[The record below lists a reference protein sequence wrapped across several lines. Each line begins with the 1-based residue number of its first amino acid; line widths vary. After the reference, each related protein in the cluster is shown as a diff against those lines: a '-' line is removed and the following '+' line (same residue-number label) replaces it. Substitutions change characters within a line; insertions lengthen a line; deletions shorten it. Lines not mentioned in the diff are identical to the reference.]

1 MVPRNLILWCI
12 PHYPR
17 SSRIE
22 TWSVVVERL
31 SASWKSRNALTTYL
45 LWDYI
50 FRGLCVFPWRGSM
63 EIWQSIDRLSLA
75 LTVSTRIEIRKR
87 GKFNRRFSSWPMVL
101 LEICGVE
108 VEEELMFREGEK
120 KGLLYRFFIN
130 HQIFLDQ
137 SFHAFFMFVTGN

>member
-108 VEEELMFREGEK
+108 VEEELMFREREK
-120 KGLLYRFFIN
+120 KGLLYHFFYKPSD
-130 HQIFLDQ
+130 IFG
-137 SFHAFFMFVTGN
+137 SEFSCIFHVCNR